1 MIRLRSAA
9 ITTTPTTSL
18 RSIARFIASSMAGE
32 DWGCCALA
40 TNGRAAAPPT
50 RVMNS
55 RRFIGSFSRLMPQGV
70 SLASTTAKIS
80 RRHVGLHDVE
90 ASRAENLRR
99 ADAHAG
105 RGNAI
110 GIMPMS
116 CHTSGDE
123 RQAGYSDRR
132 LVGTLGAALTDCVTF
147 VPPE

>member
-18 RSIARFIASSMAGE
+18 RSTARLIASSIARE

-50 RVMNS
+50 RLMNS

-70 SLASTTAKIS
+70 SLANATTKIS
-80 RRHVGLHDVE
+80 RRHVRLHDVG
-90 ASRAENLRR
+90 ASHAENLRR
-99 ADAHAG
+99 TDAHAG
-105 RGNAI
+105 CGNAI

-116 CHTSGDE
+116 RHPLWDE
-123 RQAGYSDRR
+123 RQAGYFDRR
-132 LVGTLGAALTDCVTF
+132 L
-147 VPPE
+147 